1 MAALAFVFLMATAV
15 EARAAAAEPPSI
27 SVLVPVV
34 GSVAGIGV
42 VWKTD
47 VELRNDTSQEATV
60 ALSLPA
66 AVDEPTILLTLPA
79 GGVQRF
85 TDVVGEAFGMAQAL
99 SPLRVQTLGRHSIRV
114 IATVYGVR
122 GADITKPEPIP
133 VIYSDPYYP
142 LRRLDGLSFSD
153 DFRTNIGLANLGEK
167 EASFTLALQR
177 VVGRNVAVA
186 RVTIPRNALWHQ
198 AIQAIFPL
206 ITKGDDF
213 TVIVE
218 TGSHDTYVYGSVIDN
233 RTSDARFIPP
243 ALGAPPAQDAD
254 RQTQ

>member
-99 SPLRVQTLGRHSIRV
+99 SPLRVQTLGRHSVRV
-114 IATVYGVR
+114 TATVYGVR
-122 GADITKPEPIP
+122 GA
-133 VIYSDPYYP
+133 
-142 LRRLDGLSFSD
+142 
-153 DFRTNIGLANLGEK
+153 
-167 EASFTLALQR
+167 
-177 VVGRNVAVA
+177 
-186 RVTIPRNALWHQ
+186 
-198 AIQAIFPL
+198 
-206 ITKGDDF
+206 DF

-243 ALGAPPAQDAD
+243 ALGAPSAQDAD

>member
-1 MAALAFVFLMATAV
+1 MAALAFVLLMAAAA
-15 EARAAAAEPPSI
+15 EAQTAAAEPPSVT
-27 SVLVPVV
+27 VLVPVV
-34 GSVAGIGV
+34 GSVPGIGV

-47 VELRNDTSQEATV
+47 VELRNDTSREATV

-85 TDVVGEAFGMAQAL
+85 TDVVAEAFGMEAAL
-99 SPLRVQTLGRHSIRV
+99 SPLRVQTLGRHSVRV

-122 GADITKPEPIP
+122 GTEITAPEPIP

-153 DFRTNIGLANLGEK
+153 NFRTNIGLANLGEK
-167 EASFTLALQR
+167 EASFTIALQR
-177 VVGRNVAVA
+177 VAGRNIAIA
-186 RVTIPRNALWHQ
+186 RVTLPRNALWHQ

-213 TVIVE
+213 TVVVE
-218 TGSHDTYVYGSVIDN
+218 TSSHDTYAYASVIDN

-243 ALGAPPAQDAD
+243 AIGVPSARYAD
-254 RQTQ
+254 RQPQ

>member
-1 MAALAFVFLMATAV
+1 MAALTFVFLMATAA
-15 EARAAAAEPPSI
+15 EAPAAAAEPPSV

-34 GSVAGIGV
+34 GSVPGIGA

-47 VELRNDTSQEATV
+47 VELRNDTSREATV

-66 AVDEPTILLTLPA
+66 AVDEPTIVLTLPA

-85 TDVVGEAFGMAQAL
+85 TDVVGEAFGMAEAL
-99 SPLRVQTLGRHSIRV
+99 SPLRVQTLGRHSVRV
-114 IATVYGVR
+114 TATVYGVR

-153 DFRTNIGLANLGEK
+153 NFRTNIGLANLGEK
-167 EASFTLALQR
+167 EATFTLALQR
-177 VVGRNVAVA
+177 VAGRNVAVA

-233 RTSDARFIPP
+233 RTSDARFISP
-243 ALGAPPAQDAD
+243 ALGAPIARDAD